1 MSSKNEQKMPD
12 KERKSV
18 KRPSNKI
25 KSAVITIGRWHPPH
39 KGHEVLI
46 QGTIDAADEIGADPF
61 VWMSPLPK
69 QADGITPDKDK
80 SNPLTVCSRFYYLDK
95 MYPAREDGPDL
106 IFLSDWNNIRAQTA
120 KELGTGASPLASNIL
135 TRDKWKKFL
144 PQNWKTMTSCQ
155 KMKYSRIKNQVLEGE
170 KGSSIKTYIDRYRST
185 RYDGVKYDTFDFITD
200 QYSPKRRLPS
210 YQCLKYLKKKGYD
223 EVVLLVGSDRFE
235 AFKTYNQETGDDF
248 FKKFKI
254 SCEGAPR
261 GPRGQGLLKG
271 QASKKPMWSRCGLR
285 LVRTT
290 DNDFNNTLTM
300 MEGLL
305 ETEVE
310 NEESKE
316 SKESKVSPST
326 SNKTF
331 TPAEEVRRSGK
342 YSGTITRNAAL
353 LGNVVEF
360 VDAVKIGNMTDM
372 DCLCMFNEIRS
383 VGDGQTVYPPYTKDR
398 FMEILLKDR
407 LGADI
412 DGAIN
417 FAITGPAKRKELR
430 RQRGYGR
437 KTRKKKRKKNR
448 KTKKKRGNRKTRRKK
463 TRKNFIGGKNR
474 KHKTRK
480 KKRN

>member
-18 KRPSNKI
+18 KRTSNKI

-69 QADGITPDKDK
+69 QANGITPIKDK

-120 KELGTGASPLASNIL
+120 KELGTGGSPLGSNIL
-135 TRDKWKKFL
+135 TRSPWKKFL
-144 PQNWKTMTSCQ
+144 PQNWKTMTPCQ

-170 KGSSIKTYIDRYRST
+170 KGSKIKTYIDRYGST
-185 RYDGVKYDTFDFITD
+185 RSDGVEYDKYDFIAERFS
-200 QYSPKRRLPS
+200 QKRRLPS

-223 EVVLLVGSDRFE
+223 EVVLLVGSDRFD

-248 FKKFKI
+248 FKRFKI

-261 GPRGQGLLKG
+261 GSRGQGLLKG
-271 QASKKPMWSRCGLR
+271 QASKKTAWSRCGLR

-290 DNDFNNTLTM
+290 DHDFNNTLTM

-305 ETEVE
+305 GTEVE

-316 SKESKVSPST
+316 SKVSSST

-448 KTKKKRGNRKTRRKK
+448 KTKKKRGGNRKTRRKK
-463 TRKNFIGGKNR
+463 TRKKKVRKNNGG
-474 KHKTRK
+474 TRK
-480 KKRN
+480 KKKRN

>member
-1 MSSKNEQKMPD
+1 MSYNNEQKTAV
-12 KERKSV
+12 KVKSV
-18 KRPSNKI
+18 KRSSNKI

-61 VWMSPLPK
+61 VWMSPLTKQSDDITPK
-69 QADGITPDKDK
+69 QDK

-95 MYPAREDGPDL
+95 MYPVREDGPDL

-135 TRDKWKKFL
+135 TRDKWKIL

-170 KGSSIKTYIDRYRST
+170 KRSSIKTYIDRYRST
-185 RYDGVKYDTFDFITD
+185 RYDGVGYDKFDFITD
-200 QYSPKRRLPS
+200 QYSQKRRLPS

-254 SCEGAPR
+254 SCEGAAR

-316 SKESKVSPST
+316 SKESKVSSST

-383 VGDGQTVYPPYTKDR
+383 VGDEETVYPPYTKDR

-412 DGAIN
+412 DDAIN

-448 KTKKKRGNRKTRRKK
+448 KNTRKKRGGNRKTRRKMK
-463 TRKNFIGGKNR
+463 GK
-474 KHKTRK
+474 KTRK
-480 KKRN
+480 KITRKRKKN